1 MTLVSNRSPRILRIF
16 ARPDS
21 TSLRMAGVMS
31 YCLPVYST
39 FIEHPPGILDSM
51 IWAQT
56 TGVASVAAARL
67 RSAAEAVLV
76 SDFDGAP
83 EATPG
88 YKPTFSLCAGGY
100 SGCACPPDILQP
112 CGE

>member
-1 MTLVSNRSPRILRIF
+1 MTLVSNLSPKIFRIF

-21 TSLRMAGVMS
+21 TSLRMAGVIS

-56 TGVASVAAARL
+56 TGVAGVALRHTAECRRDVGATAAI
-67 RSAAEAVLV
+67 
-76 SDFDGAP
+76 
-83 EATPG
+83 
-88 YKPTFSLCAGGY
+88 FSLCAGGY
-100 SGCACPPDILQP
+100 SGCACPPGISQP
-112 CGE
+112 YG